1 MIRKEGENPAK
12 FKSLT
17 VNKDTY
23 GELDV
28 LRKRE
33 QESLG
38 LTDLSWN
45 NFLSRLVKKLK
56 DSRK

>member
-1 MIRKEGENPAK
+1 MIKKEDESPSK

-23 GELDV
+23 GELDI
-28 LRKRE
+28 LRRQE

-45 NFLSRLVKKLK
+45 NFLSRLAKKLK
-56 DSRK
+56 DSKK

>member
-1 MIRKEGENPAK
+1 MVKKEADGQTK

-23 GELDV
+23 GELDL
-28 LRKRE
+28 LRKHE
-33 QESLG
+33 QELLG

-45 NFLSRLVKKLK
+45 NFLSRLAKKLK
-56 DSRK
+56 DLKK